1 MRPRPIAISAM
12 RWFALPKR
20 TEPPPREGKPRPQ
33 KRRTCLPTRTDRR
46 RLERWAAGVRLTEL
60 QAFGFPIPQAA
71 VRRQLGDQFR
81 QGSQS
86 RSNSESENSVP
97 L

>member
-20 TEPPPREGKPRPQ
+20 TEPPPERESPGPRNGELVSPLEPIA
-33 KRRTCLPTRTDRR
+33 RRP
-46 RLERWAAGVRLTEL
+46 ERWAAGVRLTEL